1 MKRYAL
7 VIFIVT
13 FAGLWPASG
22 VLAAQEWDACT
33 MLSKADVDA
42 AFAPR
47 VFAHGTPGHEGAKSS
62 PKLADVSTC
71 TYASPGASA
80 KDRLSVTLLAR
91 RSPDDES
98 SVTPRAAKDGAIKLN
113 GVPTDVSGLG
123 EGAYWVNL
131 GSSTFPVIQLNV
143 FRGKRE
149 WFVFSAAT
157 KGMDTDVALM
167 GLTKVAKAV
176 ATRK

>member
-1 MKRYAL
+1 
-7 VIFIVT
+7 
-13 FAGLWPASG
+13 
-22 VLAAQEWDACT
+22 
-33 MLSKADVDA
+33 MLLKADVDA

-47 VFAHGTPGHEGAKSS
+47 VFEPGARGHEGVKSS
-62 PKLADVSTC
+62 PKAADVSSC
-71 TYASPGASA
+71 TYSSPGTSA
-80 KDRLSVTLLAR
+80 KDRISVTLLAR
-91 RSPDDES
+91 RSPDDAS
-98 SVTPRAAKDGAIKLN
+98 SVTPQAAKDGAVKLN

-157 KGMDTDVALM
+157 KSIDTNVALA
-167 GLTKVAKAV
+167 GLTKIAKAV